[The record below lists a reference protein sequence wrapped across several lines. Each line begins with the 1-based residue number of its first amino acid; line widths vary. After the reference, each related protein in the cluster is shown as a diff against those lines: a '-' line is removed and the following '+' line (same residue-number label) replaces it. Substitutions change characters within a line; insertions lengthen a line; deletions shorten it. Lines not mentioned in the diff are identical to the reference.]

1 LSNITLL
8 SILII
13 FIWLAAIAYY
23 FYVSRQQS
31 EIIGEIDDL
40 REELDRLEGA
50 QEDSA
55 AQQSG

>member
-31 EIIGEIDDL
+31 EIIDEIDDL